1 MLAGYGNFPAADML
15 KPPGPDIV
23 QFDMAD
29 VDRFVG
35 GCAMNFPM
43 HCEALERLEETA

>member
-1 MLAGYGNFPAADML
+1 VM

-43 HCEALERLEETA
+43 LSDALERLQEAA

>member
-1 MLAGYGNFPAADML
+1 V
-15 KPPGPDIV
+15 V
-23 QFDMAD
+23 QFDFAD

-43 HCEALERLEETA
+43 LTDALERLKEPA